1 MKLFM
6 MSYQEPGNKKKED
19 GEILVGD
26 FFLLE

>member
-19 GEILVGD
+19 GEILVWG
-26 FFLLE
+26 LLSS